1 MYGLAVTAAGMFIQ
15 FVNALIALK
24 DSASSAADGF
34 LEMLIMDQIPSG
46 AYYIGAMYTAVAN
59 WYLTLFGKLN
69 IQNED
74 ERVGYTWFFQDHL
87 YAAQMEELID
97 ATTFMP
103 PLLLAIITFALLA
116 GVGYMLTK
124 FTVLSVKKIAIAAGI
139 FAAVQ
144 VVLLYVVNIQIETI
158 NDGDVTVIQV
168 GLAVIRQL
176 ITTALMAFAAI
187 YAGSFGK
194 VKWRQRA

>member
-1 MYGLAVTAAGMFIQ
+1 
-15 FVNALIALK
+15 
-24 DSASSAADGF
+24 
-34 LEMLIMDQIPSG
+34 MLIMDQIPSG

-74 ERVGYTWFFQDHL
+74 ERVGYTWFFQVNL

-124 FTVLSVKKIAIAAGI
+124 FTVLSVKEAAIAAGI
-139 FAAVQ
+139 FAAIQ

-194 VKWRQRA
+194 VKWRQRV